1 MRQVKRLKEKLD
13 GAISGDDDL
22 VIRTETVG
30 GVGKYGRL
38 LGWLY
43 VGDGDTSL
51 NEQMI
56 TEGYAWAYD
65 GGTKKKDFEELREIR
80 RQHGTLVDA
89 ILLTLG
95 MEFTWPVKNS
105 TDQYLGNPNLKKAN
119 TALDF
124 TPEEVQEVIKCS
136 EDPVYFI
143 KTYIKIVSLDKG
155 LIPFDM
161 YHFQEEM
168 VQKFHDNRFN
178 IAKLPR
184 QSGKSTIVTSYLL
197 WYVLFNDNVNVAILA
212 NKAAT
217 AREMLQR
224 LQLSYENLPK

>member
-1 MRQVKRLKEKLD
+1 M
-13 GAISGDDDL
+13 S
-22 VIRTETVG
+22 
-30 GVGKYGRL
+30 
-38 LGWLY
+38 
-43 VGDGDTSL
+43 
-51 NEQMI
+51 
-56 TEGYAWAYD
+56 
-65 GGTKKKDFEELREIR
+65 
-80 RQHGTLVDA
+80 
-89 ILLTLG
+89 
-95 MEFTWPVKNS
+95 S

-119 TALDF
+119 TRIDF
-124 TPEEVQEVIKCS
+124 TPDEVQEVIKCS

-143 KTYIKIVSLDKG
+143 KKYIKIVSLDKG

-168 VQKFHDNRFN
+168 VSKFHDNRFN

-224 LQLSYENLPK
+224 LQLSYENLPKWLSARYSSMEQRILGIGKWK

>member
-1 MRQVKRLKEKLD
+1 M
-13 GAISGDDDL
+13 S
-22 VIRTETVG
+22 
-30 GVGKYGRL
+30 
-38 LGWLY
+38 
-43 VGDGDTSL
+43 
-51 NEQMI
+51 
-56 TEGYAWAYD
+56 
-65 GGTKKKDFEELREIR
+65 
-80 RQHGTLVDA
+80 
-89 ILLTLG
+89 
-95 MEFTWPVKNS
+95 S

-143 KTYIKIVSLDKG
+143 KNYIKIVSLDKG

-168 VQKFHDNRFN
+168 VEKFHAERFN

>member
-1 MRQVKRLKEKLD
+1 MAVSSE
-13 GAISGDDDL
+13 
-22 VIRTETVG
+22 
-30 GVGKYGRL
+30 
-38 LGWLY
+38 
-43 VGDGDTSL
+43 
-51 NEQMI
+51 
-56 TEGYAWAYD
+56 
-65 GGTKKKDFEELREIR
+65 
-80 RQHGTLVDA
+80 
-89 ILLTLG
+89 
-95 MEFTWPVKNS
+95 
-105 TDQYLGNPNLKKAN
+105 YLGNPNLKKAN
-119 TALDF
+119 VSQEF
-124 TPEEVQEVIKCS
+124 TPDQVQEIIRCS

-168 VQKFHDNRFN
+168 VAKFHAERFN

-224 LQLSYENLPK
+224 LQLSYENLPR